1 MAAGLTEVL
10 ERLQRRIGYPF
21 RDPQLL
27 ARALTHRSAASAN
40 NERLEF
46 LGDGLV
52 NFVVADALFRLRPDA
67 EEGDLTRLR
76 ASLVCEESLA
86 RIAEELGMGEV
97 LLLGGGTLK
106 SGGFRRAP
114 ILADALEALLGA
126 VYLDGG
132 FDAARTA
139 CEHVLREALARLP
152 DPASLKDAKTRLQEY
167 LQGQG
172 RPLPAYDLLAA
183 EGPEHRPS
191 FTVTC
196 RLGDGDEFTE
206 GTASSR
212 RSAEQL
218 AAERMLER
226 LGQGARAHA

>member
-86 RIAEELGMGEV
+86 RIAEELGLGEA

-139 CEHVLREALARLP
+139 CEHVLRDALARLP

-206 GTASSR
+206 GIASSR

-226 LGQGARAHA
+226 LGQGAPTHA